1 MVTNSRFQFVP
12 QNLEDHGIESKGL
25 RQKWEIFLH
34 GTFMYTYV
42 NGNFWNGLSLEIV
55 NLKYEG
61 DSIKYDIN

>member
-34 GTFMYTYV
+34 ETFMYTYV

-61 DSIKYDIN
+61 ESIKYDIN